1 MKSLQQ
7 LVRDFGAA
15 RRAYHTLAEQE
26 TRIVKDIA
34 IKETQ
39 RNFHMQGYVGDGFH
53 PWAAR
58 KASTN
63 KSYDAKGKN
72 LKGSVYNSSRPLL
85 KQTGNLF
92 NAIGNDSYDTK
103 NMVYVG
109 VNLNQFPGD
118 YPKWL
123 QEGTPHMEARQWVG
137 FSKRMRD
144 RVVTEFQ
151 RRRNVIFNKFRW

>member
-26 TRIVKDIA
+26 PRIVKDIA

-39 RNFHMQGYVGDGFH
+39 RNFHMQGDVSDDYH
-53 PWAAR
+53 PWEAR
-58 KASTN
+58 KESTN
-63 KSYDAKGKN
+63 KSYDARGKN
-72 LKGSVYNSSRPLL
+72 YKGSVYSSSRPLL
-85 KQTGNLF
+85 KQTGNTY
-92 NAIGNDSYDTK
+92 NAIGNDSYETH
-103 NMVYVG
+103 NMVYIG

-123 QEGTPHMEARQWVG
+123 NEGTEKMVARPWIKFG
-137 FSKRMRD
+137 KRMRD